1 MDTKTINLQ
10 QGGSS
15 KAGRTDVKKLKLVAG
30 TIVLGAATG
39 VIGGQMFTPATS
51 VTDDP
56 MDADATDTGAA
67 DAANA
72 ATEQTTPQQTTAET
86 QAQPQQATTDAQDIT
101 QPQPIDSNNQ
111 AQPAEPQ
118 PTSPSHPDQVA
129 QQIAES
135 TEIDASDNVM
145 TFMNVGDSTTLY
157 DADGNM
163 VNAYSVQFNNPELG
177 GQQFLLVDTD
187 GDGIYDGLYT
197 ANGEPF
203 NLTFVNEDG
212 SETTFGSLLA
222 DARYSQSDMEEMA
235 HNDGS
240 HLARNEHDTT
250 DEDDNPSED
259 IIDTGHTTQQNLAQN
274 DNTANPTEPDVP
286 GAKPIDPVIDEPGD
300 ISVPDEPADIEDD
313 TIGNI
318 LSQIDSED
326 IGDSDYSS
334 GDNFEEEEADY
345 DYDA

>member
-30 TIVLGAATG
+30 TVVLGAATG

-51 VTDDP
+51 VTDEP
-56 MDADATDTGAA
+56 MDANATDTGAA

-86 QAQPQQATTDAQDIT
+86 QAQPQQVTTDAQDIT

-118 PTSPSHPDQVA
+118 PASPSHPDQVA

-222 DARYSQSDMEEMA
+222 DAMYSQSDMEEMA

-250 DEDDNPSED
+250 DEDDNPKED
-259 IIDTGHTTQQNLAQN
+259 IITTDEPAQN
-274 DNTANPTEPDVP
+274 ELAMNETRKDEEQM
-286 GAKPIDPVIDEPGD
+286 PVKDEPGD

-326 IGDSDYSS
+326 IGDPENPFDE
-334 GDNFEEEEADY
+334 NMEEEEAGY
-345 DYDA
+345 EYDA